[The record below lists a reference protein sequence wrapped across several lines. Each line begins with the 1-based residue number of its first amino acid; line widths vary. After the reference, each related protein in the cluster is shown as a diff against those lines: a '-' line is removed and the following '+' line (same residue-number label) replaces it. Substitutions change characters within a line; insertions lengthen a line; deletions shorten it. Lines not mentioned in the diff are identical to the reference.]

1 MAPNNENGQ
10 DKNEGGNKKMIFIV
24 IVFLL
29 LANAVL
35 LWQFFKQKSDITS
48 KDENITVLT
57 TAKDSISAE
66 YTAVKGEL
74 SKLQAD
80 NVDLQ
85 GKLAAND
92 EEIAAQKAKIEKMMK
107 AGNAKAGELR
117 AAINK
122 LKDMKTQYESRIN
135 ELVEQNKQLTNQN
148 QELNTNLSS
157 EKGKNE
163 NLSKEN
169 TGLSNKVALGSIMK
183 ADNVVLSGVKF
194 KSSGKEVDEK
204 KAKNVQK
211 IKACFNLNENLVV
224 DKGTKSVYIRVM
236 GPDKSVL
243 STSSATFTF
252 NGQQLPYTIKQDINY
267 DNKKVSQCVFWEK
280 GSVFAKGSYTAEFYC
295 EGNKI
300 GEGALELK

>member
-35 LWQFFKQKSDITS
+35 LWQFFNKKS
-48 KDENITVLT
+48 ENQVLT
-57 TAKDSISAE
+57 ENNMALTTSKDSISAE

-92 EEIAAQKAKIEKMMK
+92 EEITAQKAKIEKMMRSSAD
-107 AGNAKAGELR
+107 AGKLR
-117 AAINK
+117 AEINK

-243 STSSATFTF
+243 STTSATFTF

>member
-1 MAPNNENGQ
+1 MAPNNEIGQ

-35 LWQFFKQKSDITS
+35 LWQFFNKKS
-48 KDENITVLT
+48 ENQVLT
-57 TAKDSISAE
+57 ENNMALTTSKDSISAE

-92 EEIAAQKAKIEKMMK
+92 EEIAAQKAKIEKMMRSSAD
-107 AGNAKAGELR
+107 AGKLR
-117 AAINK
+117 AEINK

-243 STSSATFTF
+243 STTSATFTF

-280 GSVFAKGSYTAEFYC
+280 GSVFAKGIYAAEFYC